1 VPTANSKRGIRR
13 TITGRVSSA
22 KPDKTVIVTVM
33 RRFRDKQFH
42 KFINRRVKFHA
53 HDENNSAHEGDLVE
67 LVESRPYS
75 KLKRW
80 RVSNIIEK
88 ARQEEVGE

>member
-1 VPTANSKRGIRR
+1 MASSPTENRGIRR
-13 TITGRVSSA
+13 TITGRVTSA
-22 KPDKTVIVTVM
+22 KPDKTVTVTVM

-53 HDENNSAHEGDLVE
+53 HDENNSCREGDLVE

-75 KLKRW
+75 KTKRW
-80 RVSNIIEK
+80 RVVRTIEK
-88 ARQEEVGE
+88 VREVEQ